1 MHHKNLLYVLVIAAL
16 TYSTSSKAD
25 LSLYNRVV
33 AIENNT
39 GTDYDV
45 HGDTVKARKVEKV
58 QDGFELPLE
67 VKPVDDESK
76 PSFKIE
82 KTETDYKAGSCAWY
96 EAVRTYKVTSTA
108 GQNKTFS
115 VCVRKAKD
123 TGLMIRIDKDYTA
136 VVSHCYK

>member
-1 MHHKNLLYVLVIAAL
+1 MHHKNLLYVLVLTAL
-16 TYSTSSKAD
+16 TYSTSKAD
-25 LSLYNRVV
+25 VSLYNRIVK
-33 AIENNT
+33 IENNT
-39 GTDYDV
+39 GTNYI
-45 HGDTVKARKVEKV
+45 GSGNILGARKVKKI
-58 QDGFELPLE
+58 QNPLELPLE
-67 VKPVDDESK
+67 IKPINDSTK
-76 PSFKIE
+76 PKFKIE

-115 VCVRKAKD
+115 VCVRKTKD